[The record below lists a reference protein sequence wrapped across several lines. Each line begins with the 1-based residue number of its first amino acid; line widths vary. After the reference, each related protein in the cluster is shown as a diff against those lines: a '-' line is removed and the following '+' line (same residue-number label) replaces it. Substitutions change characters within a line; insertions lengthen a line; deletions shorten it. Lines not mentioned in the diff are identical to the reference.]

1 MKKDFLKVLHDTTS
15 AIKQIIDLED
25 NIIGHV
31 RIIFI
36 TTWSRH
42 AQTKNL
48 SYRQPKSFLFRIALS
63 YTTFYFRRPY
73 IVFAFSKFFF
83 I

>member
-1 MKKDFLKVLHDTTS
+1 
-15 AIKQIIDLED
+15 
-25 NIIGHV
+25 
-31 RIIFI
+31 
-36 TTWSRH
+36 
-42 AQTKNL
+42 L